1 MKKNVKELREMA
13 QQLRVHAVLPEDPSA
28 VSQGGTHLKQLE
40 TACSQLQLQRNGG
53 HRTHVHIPTDSHN

>member
-1 MKKNVKELREMA
+1 MA